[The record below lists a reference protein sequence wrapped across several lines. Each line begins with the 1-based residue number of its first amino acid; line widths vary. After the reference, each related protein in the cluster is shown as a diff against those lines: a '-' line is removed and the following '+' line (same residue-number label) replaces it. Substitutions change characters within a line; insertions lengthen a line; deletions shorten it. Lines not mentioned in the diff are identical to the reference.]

1 MNLHRD
7 GRASYL
13 LLSDTTWVAIR
24 QRVQQNA
31 VDDAEDRGVRS
42 DAEREREHGHDGK
55 AGILAQHSCAISN
68 VLPQRFQHRK
78 ASLISVSFLYGLNSS
93 QFDHRLLA
101 RLFRRHAHAKIVFD
115 VQLKMALDLLIK
127 FPVLAL
133 LVEQAANSHHRFTKS
148 FHDCLFSLSNRGDM
162 GKP

>member
-78 ASLISVSFLYGLNSS
+78 ASLISVSFLCGLNSS
-93 QFDHRLLA
+93 QFDHRLAA
-101 RLFRRHAHAKIVFD
+101 RLFRRHAHAKIIFD
-115 VQLKMALDLLIK
+115 VKLKMALDLLIK

-148 FHDCLFSLSNRGDM
+148 FHNCLFSLSNRGGM